1 MELRISIEIQDLQ
14 SEGYFEGAVHVP
26 RGYVRTEFGRDAVW
40 PTMQHKLCSHI
51 YKLKTC
57 LQKPYY

>member
-40 PTMQHKLCSHI
+40 PTTQHKLYSHI

-57 LQKPYY
+57 LQKPY